1 MKTSRLLSLA
11 VAGTAAMLW
20 LAAPALAGSNRND
33 AIVKLSQPQIAS
45 MLASSAIGPL

>member
-1 MKTSRLLSLA
+1 VPGGEGTGS
-11 VAGTAAMLW
+11 VADSS
-20 LAAPALAGSNRND
+20 PSPGSNRND